1 MRHDTTESAKVISDS
16 HQFEQFS
23 SISTN
28 SCFILQLLF
37 MAYLLQQTGR
47 GNFPDNSMLVDI
59 KWVSIT
65 SRGQDSTFGTRL

>member
-47 GNFPDNSMLVDI
+47 GNFPDNSMLVDMGVDNI
-59 KWVSIT
+59 K
-65 SRGQDSTFGTRL
+65 RAGQHFWN